1 MPVVLQILGG
11 LICVAGLLMTGF
23 GLPLRYSSLDNT
35 LIAGGVAAIVGGLIL
50 IALGAALRELRR
62 LTAVL
67 ERGGV
72 PLPADAQGKAGR
84 SPRVR
89 GPIPVPAARP
99 GQAEPRMDELAAE
112 LAAAEHTTDPEP
124 SPPATERQRPSI
136 FAVVRGAKTEHF
148 EIDETESVPLSPAA
162 PPPRAPSA
170 MPERA
175 APERVSAAAEPLFEP
190 KPPADSRLEARNMSP
205 AALASR
211 AAARLDTPRPS
222 AEPARAAPDRSAERP
237 SLNLFDTVW
246 PTEAKR
252 EPSFGRGA
260 PSERP
265 MFEPS
270 NDDARGDE
278 RRGDAFDLAHA
289 AVREAVESLVPPEP
303 KEAREPRIDLP
314 PPRFGTE
321 RSEPKFEPKFD
332 LKPEGKIEPKLESR
346 PDPKP
351 ITILKSGV
359 IDGMAYTLYTDGSI
373 EAQLPTGLMPFAS
386 IDDLRT
392 YLERHT

>member
-1 MPVVLQILGG
+1 MAVVLQILGG

-35 LIAGGVAAIVGGLIL
+35 LIAGGVAAFVGGLIL
-50 IALGAALRELRR
+50 IGLGAALRELRR
-62 LTAVL
+62 LAKAI
-67 ERGGV
+67 ERNGT
-72 PLPADAQGKAGR
+72 PLGAEAQGKPGR

-99 GQAEPRMDELAAE
+99 VNPEPQLDDFAAEPAMAE
-112 LAAAEHTTDPEP
+112 RAPEAEPAP
-124 SPPATERQRPSI
+124 ALATERQRPSI

-148 EIDETESVPLSPAA
+148 EIDETESVPLSPATL
-162 PPPRAPSA
+162 PRAPSA
-170 MPERA
+170 MPVS
-175 APERVSAAAEPLFEP
+175 APERVAALAEPLFEP

-211 AAARLDTPRPS
+211 AAARLDMPRNA
-222 AEPARAAPDRSAERP
+222 AEPPRTAPERP
-237 SLNLFDTVW
+237 SRNLFDTVW
-246 PTEAKR
+246 PTEPKR

-260 PSERP
+260 PSERA

-270 NDDARGDE
+270 ADELHDDG
-278 RRGDAFDLAHA
+278 RREEAFDLAHA
-289 AVREAVESLVPPEP
+289 AVKEAVESLVLPEP
-303 KEAREPRIDLP
+303 RLDVP
-314 PPRFGTE
+314 PPRFGAD
-321 RSEPKFEPKFD
+321 RHEPKFEPKFD
-332 LKPEGKIEPKLESR
+332 LKPEAKVEPRLEPKLDLR

-351 ITILKSGV
+351 VTILKSGV

-373 EAQLPTGLMPFAS
+373 EAQLPSGLMRFAS